1 VHDGFSS
8 LLAEGVLKVCS
19 IVLGEVITG
28 NRLATIL
35 VHTLEDLV
43 TGGVSQPR
51 EERNEFSSEG
61 SGGLVL
67 EDNLVQLAGA
77 GYTSLVAHQPLRN
90 GVDRMEDGQLSNTS
104 GTGAEDTSQAGL
116 LLATSSDG
124 RRHLDEIE

>member
-1 VHDGFSS
+1 MHDGFSS

-51 EERNEFSSEG
+51 EEGNEFSSEG

-77 GYTSLVAHQPLRN
+77 GYLQAQTVN
-90 GVDRMEDGQLSNTS
+90 ILSN
-104 GTGAEDTSQAGL
+104 GMHQE
-116 LLATSSDG
+116 
-124 RRHLDEIE
+124 R

>member
-1 VHDGFSS
+1 MHDGFSS

-77 GYTSLVAHQPLRN
+77 GYLQAQTVN
-90 GVDRMEDGQLSNTS
+90 ILSN
-104 GTGAEDTSQAGL
+104 GMHQE
-116 LLATSSDG
+116 
-124 RRHLDEIE
+124 R